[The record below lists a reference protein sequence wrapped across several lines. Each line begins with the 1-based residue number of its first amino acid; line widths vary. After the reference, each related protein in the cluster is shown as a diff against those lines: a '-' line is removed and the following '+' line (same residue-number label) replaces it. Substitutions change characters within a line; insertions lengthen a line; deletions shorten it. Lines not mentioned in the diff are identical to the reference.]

1 MIDNGASKNMSGYKG
16 TLSQLKQKQ
25 FSCMVELEDNSTYS
39 IQGVGATS
47 FQLNSGDTLHMQD
60 ILYVHGLKKNL
71 FSISILEDKGFCV
84 ILMKNQA
91 YLWLKNQNLETAI
104 VFRVQELL
112 NSTTTTLRVK
122 FDCNNCVVV
131 I

>member
-1 MIDNGASKNMSGYKG
+1 
-16 TLSQLKQKQ
+16 
-25 FSCMVELEDNSTYS
+25 MVEWGDNSTYS

-60 ILYVHGLKKNL
+60 ILYVPGLKKNL

-91 YLWLKNQNLETAI
+91 YLWPKNHNLDTAI
-104 VFRVQELL
+104 VFGIQDLH

>member
-1 MIDNGASKNMSGYKG
+1 MK
-16 TLSQLKQKQ
+16 
-25 FSCMVELEDNSTYS
+25 
-39 IQGVGATS
+39 
-47 FQLNSGDTLHMQD
+47 D
-60 ILYVHGLKKNL
+60 ILYVLGLEKNL
-71 FSISILEDKGFCV
+71 LSISILEDKVFCV

-91 YLWLKNQNLETAI
+91 YLWLKNQNLDTAI
-104 VFRVQELL
+104 VFGVQELH

>member
-25 FSCMVELEDNSTYS
+25 FSCMVELGDNSTYS

-60 ILYVHGLKKNL
+60 ILYVPGLKKNL

-91 YLWLKNQNLETAI
+91 YLWLKNQNLDTAI
-104 VFRVQELL
+104 VFGVP
-112 NSTTTTLRVK
+112 
-122 FDCNNCVVV
+122 
-131 I
+131 